1 LHQPSWLAHGE
12 PPSAEPLDLIGL
24 DDDRRAELAALGDPD
39 LQPARVARVDRGLV
53 HVLTADGARRLPW
66 PPVPVAVGDWLAVGP
81 DDAVRPLARRS
92 ALVRRGGDQTRSS
105 SAYGQVLAANVD
117 VVAALRALDSSISL
131 TRIQALVTLA
141 WDSGAAP
148 LVVLSKTDLADAPAA
163 VAAVERVAVGVRVL
177 AVSAVTGEGLEDLRD
192 AFRGRTGVFLGES
205 GAGKSTLT
213 NLLAG
218 QEVLA
223 TGAVRA
229 DGEGRHTTTY
239 RQLVPLPGGGAV
251 IDTPGVRE
259 AGYFGSAEGLA
270 RAFADVDELAA
281 ACRFGDCSH
290 DGEPG
295 CAVRAALRAGELAY
309 ERVDAYRKALREQAF
324 AERKADRALRSAERQ
339 RWRRMEKAR
348 RRDAW

>member
-12 PPSAEPLDLIGL
+12 PPSADPLDHIGL

-39 LQPARVARVDRGLV
+39 LVPARVARVDRGLI
-53 HVLTADGARRLPW
+53 HVLERAGARRLPW
-66 PPVPVAVGDWLAVGP
+66 PPAPVAVGDWIAIAP
-81 DDAVRPLARRS
+81 DDRVTLLERRS
-92 ALVRRGGDQTRSS
+92 ALVRRDGDATRAA
-105 SAYGQVLAANVD
+105 SAHGQVLAANVD
-117 VVAALRALDSSISL
+117 VVAALRALDSGISL
-131 TRIQALVTLA
+131 SRVQALVTLA
-141 WDSGAAP
+141 WDSGAEP
-148 LVVLSKTDLADAPAA
+148 LVVLSKADLADADAA

-177 AVSAVTGEGLEDLRD
+177 AVSAVTGEGVDDLRA
-192 AFRGRTGVFLGES
+192 AFAGKSGVFLGES

-218 QEVLA
+218 REVLA
-223 TGAVRA
+223 TREVRA

-259 AGYFGSAEGLA
+259 AGYWGSAEGVA
-270 RAFADVDELAA
+270 RAFADVDGLAA
-281 ACRFGDCSH
+281 SCRFGDCAH
-290 DGEPG
+290 EGEPG
-295 CAVRAALRAGELAY
+295 CAVRAALRSGELAY

-324 AERKADRALRSAERQ
+324 AERKADRALRSAERH
-339 RWRRMEKAR
+339 RYRRMEKAR